1 METRQPPPITYQS
14 LGVVRSP
21 FRDPVGMPIQA
32 VAAQGVLGTLE
43 LDPAYEAGLRDIDG
57 FSHLIVIYH
66 LHLSRPGS
74 LLVTPFLDTQ
84 PHGIFATRS
93 PQRPNA
99 IGLSVVRL
107 IRVEGARLHVEDVDM
122 VDGTPILDLKPY
134 VPQFDDRPAERIGW
148 FAQNIAR
155 VGEARADRR
164 FAREAAGMDQGD
176 EGQSANAGRRR
187 APPAARA

>member
-1 METRQPPPITYQS
+1 MEIPPLLPVTFQP

-21 FRDPVGMPIQA
+21 FSDLVGMPIQA
-32 VAAQGVLGTLE
+32 VAARGVAGTLE
-43 LDPAYEAGLRDIDG
+43 LDPAYAAGLRDIDG

-66 LHLSRPGS
+66 LHLSGPGR

-107 IRVEGARLHVEDVDM
+107 IRAEGARLHVEDVDM

-134 VPQFDDRPAERIGW
+134 VPQFDDRPADRIGW
-148 FAQNIAR
+148 FAGQISR
-155 VGEARADRR
+155 VTDTRADRR
-164 FAREAAGMDQGD
+164 FADGAADAP
-176 EGQSANAGRRR
+176 EPTGR
-187 APPAARA
+187 P